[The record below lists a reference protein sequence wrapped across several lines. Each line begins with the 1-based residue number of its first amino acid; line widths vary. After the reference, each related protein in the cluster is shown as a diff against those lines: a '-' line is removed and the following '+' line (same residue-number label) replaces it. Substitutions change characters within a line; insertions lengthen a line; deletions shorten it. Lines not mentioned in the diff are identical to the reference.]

1 MHAAEIVEG
10 RGNTYNAYTA
20 HDAPSAS
27 RSDDGRVTWRPS
39 CYRSFDLC
47 NRRKASREKGEHRVS
62 QPNSPLTTPII
73 PDDVPLNL
81 PLLEKIIA
89 LPAAHVSPIR
99 LAETHALSERVEIA
113 RSELATVL
121 RYWAYR
127 PEMWQVVGFTT
138 AADVRPYAA
147 LAIAHPIV
155 EVTQARM
162 VVRRQQMGLT
172 ENDVIA
178 RHAFT
183 AYLTESGLPV
193 PSLVGRGPGAGAGAR
208 GTTWAAVP
216 IVPLTDPQHAAGVQ
230 YIIEHAIYEIQ
241 TYVPGR
247 RFVTDGPADEDDLV
261 VAARTL
267 AALHGASLAYD
278 GVGGAAH
285 RWPREREMGVLAEAY
300 LARIAEAGRQDRHLS
315 RPIAAGLRR
324 LAREGARWVK
334 AAESALDAQRDVPW
348 LLVHGDYQPHNLAF
362 APVDDAQ
369 DRVVAIY
376 DFDALHRDRRVVEL
390 AYALLAF
397 AGLRWDEP
405 TSAGIVAS
413 NPPLVAQG
421 LDLDRAEAFLSA
433 YGAVEAP
440 RAGEADLLG
449 DALLLVLPIV
459 FANGAAE
466 DLVFY
471 AVGERAAHPTREYES
486 HITWAE
492 SFPEWVAA
500 HRDALRDAWQHAAG
514 Q

>member
-1 MHAAEIVEG
+1 M
-10 RGNTYNAYTA
+10 
-20 HDAPSAS
+20 
-27 RSDDGRVTWRPS
+27 
-39 CYRSFDLC
+39 
-47 NRRKASREKGEHRVS
+47 S
-62 QPNSPLTTPII
+62 QPTSPLTTSTI
-73 PDDVPLNL
+73 PDDVPVNV
-81 PLLEKIIA
+81 PLLDETGA
-89 LPAAHVSPIR
+89 LPAAHVSPVR
-99 LAETHALSERVEIA
+99 LVETHALSERVEMA
-113 RSELATVL
+113 RRELATVL

-127 PEMWQVVGFTT
+127 PETWQVAGFTI

-147 LAIAHPIV
+147 LSIAHPIV
-155 EVTQARM
+155 EVTQTRM

-178 RHAFT
+178 RHAFM

-230 YIIEHAIYEIQ
+230 YVIEHAIYEIQ

-247 RFVTDGPADEDDLV
+247 RFVTDGAADEDDLA
-261 VAARTL
+261 VAAGTL
-267 AALHGASLAYD
+267 AALHRASFAWD
-278 GVGGAAH
+278 GLGRATH
-285 RWPREREMGVLAEAY
+285 RWPHEREMGVLAEAY
-300 LARIAEAGRQDRHLS
+300 LARIAEAGSQERHLS

-324 LAREGARWVK
+324 LARGGEQWVK
-334 AAESALDAQRDVPW
+334 AAAQRLAARRDLPW

-362 APVDDAQ
+362 APVTDAT

-405 TSAGIVAS
+405 TSAGIAAS

-421 LDLDRAEAFLSA
+421 LDLERAEAFLGA

-440 RAGEADLLG
+440 RDGEADLLG

-459 FANGAAE
+459 FANGVAE
-466 DLVFY
+466 DLVFL
-471 AVGERAAHPTREYES
+471 GEQGPDAHAPRECGP
-486 HITWAE
+486 HIAWAE
-492 SFPEWVAA
+492 SFPAWVAE
-500 HRDALRDAWQHAAG
+500 HRDALRDAWLRGRG

>member
-1 MHAAEIVEG
+1 M
-10 RGNTYNAYTA
+10 
-20 HDAPSAS
+20 
-27 RSDDGRVTWRPS
+27 
-39 CYRSFDLC
+39 
-47 NRRKASREKGEHRVS
+47 S
-62 QPNSPLTTPII
+62 QPTSPLTTSSVS
-73 PDDVPLNL
+73 DNVPLNV
-81 PLLEKIIA
+81 PLLDEIVVS
-89 LPAAHVSPIR
+89 PAARLYHGSPAR

-113 RSELATVL
+113 RSEMATVL

-127 PEMWQVVGFTT
+127 PEVWQVVGFTT

-147 LAIAHPIV
+147 LSIAHPII

-178 RHAFT
+178 RHAFME
-183 AYLTESGLPV
+183 YLAESGLPV

-216 IVPLTDPQHAAGVQ
+216 IVPLTDPQHASGVQ
-230 YIIEHAIYEIQ
+230 YVIEQAIYEIQ

-247 RFVTDGPADEDDLV
+247 RFVTDGPAGEDDLV

-267 AALHGASLAYD
+267 AALHQASFAYA
-278 GVGGAAH
+278 GPEH
-285 RWPREREMGVLAEAY
+285 RWPRERAMGVLAGAY
-300 LARIAEAGRQDRHLS
+300 LTRIAEAGRQERRLS
-315 RPIAAGLRR
+315 RPLAAGLRR
-324 LAREGARWVK
+324 LAREGARWGK
-334 AAESALDAQRDVPW
+334 AAEQQLAARHDLPC

-362 APVDDAQ
+362 APASDAT

-376 DFDALHRDRRVVEL
+376 DFDAMHRDWRVAEL

-405 TSAGIVAS
+405 TNAGISAP

-421 LDLDRAEAFLSA
+421 LDLDRAEAFLGA
-433 YGAVEAP
+433 YGAVAPP
-440 RAGEADLLG
+440 RASEAELLG

-459 FANGAAE
+459 FANGVAE
-466 DLVFY
+466 DLVFF
-471 AVGERAAHPTREYES
+471 GEQERPNHPPRECGP
-486 HITWAE
+486 HIAWAE
-492 SFPEWVAA
+492 SFPDWIAA
-500 HRDALRDAWQHAAG
+500 HRDALRDAWQHASG